1 MTSVAASIMWK
12 PGADPAD
19 GQVQPA
25 RLGER
30 GVGEDLAQP
39 LDLGRVVAGDQD
51 AVAGRGA
58 VELGLDLGQ
67 LAREPL
73 DALDPQVAG
82 RLQRVGGEGRER
94 RSTGC
99 RISRSKR
106 ASRP

>member
-1 MTSVAASIMWK
+1 MWN
-12 PGADPAD
+12 
-19 GQVQPA
+19 PA
-25 RLGER
+25 RIRPTVSSSRPDLRDR

-82 RLQRVGGEGRER
+82 RLERVGGERRER
-94 RSTGC
+94 DRGALDQPGE
-99 RISRSKR
+99 R
-106 ASRP
+106 ALDA